1 MVFEIPS
8 HFELGIEE
16 LVDMFE
22 GNVRGCG
29 TAFRWHVGGVGE
41 GEGEEAAEASVAH
54 VVGAWEVSGAGDGVF
69 G

>member
-1 MVFEIPS
+1 
-8 HFELGIEE
+8 
-16 LVDMFE
+16 MFE